1 VTTNVNNDLVCLL
14 DLAKECYELK
24 LELLAN
30 VVVVHSAIRFGL

>member
-1 VTTNVNNDLVCLL
+1 MSIMIWSVCL